1 MRWEHPQ
8 KVLEMHPMRRYGV
21 ALVARSRQGH
31 GLPKRSSVVRRCE
44 FPIGYATYRT
54 NSYNLL
60 AFLGL
65 DAPAGAARTLGF
77 GPAQPYGQA
86 CDHILDE
93 EGGHR

>member
-21 ALVARSRQGH
+21 ALAARSRHGH

-60 AFLGL
+60 AFFGL
-65 DAPAGAARTLGF
+65 DAPAGATRTLAF
-77 GPAQPYGQA
+77 GPAQAYGQA
-86 CDHILDE
+86 CDHLFDE